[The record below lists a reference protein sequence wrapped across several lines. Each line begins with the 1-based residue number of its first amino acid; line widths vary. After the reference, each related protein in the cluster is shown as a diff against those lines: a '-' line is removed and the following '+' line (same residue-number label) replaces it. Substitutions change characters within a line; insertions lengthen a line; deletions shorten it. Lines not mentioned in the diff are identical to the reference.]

1 MVLIRHT
8 RFRVETFAAYWLQN
22 IYIHMDSRKNEDI
35 TEVADIKNFDNAV
48 MVGRMQRMFL
58 VEKTYHRKE

>member
-1 MVLIRHT
+1 
-8 RFRVETFAAYWLQN
+8 
-22 IYIHMDSRKNEDI
+22 MDSRKNEDM